1 MAPKRVAPKP
11 VAKKTAAARTA
22 GGPSYFSTANRQ
34 ARERAEQQRGV
45 LAQVQRLPAD
55 RPWRR
60 QTVRALLTR
69 LHSPST
75 PQVRAKLAQRKLE
88 TQAKKDAA
96 ARVAAQ
102 KRGKTF
108 QI

>member
-1 MAPKRVAPKP
+1 MGD
-11 VAKKTAAARTA
+11 TTARTL
-22 GGPSYFSTANRQ
+22 PSASDASPT
-34 ARERAEQQRGV
+34 
-45 LAQVQRLPAD
+45 
-55 RPWRR
+55 
-60 QTVRALLTR
+60 
-69 LHSPST
+69 PST

-96 ARVAAQ
+96 ARIAAQ

>member
-1 MAPKRVAPKP
+1 MA
-11 VAKKTAAARTA
+11 T
-22 GGPSYFSTANRQ
+22 
-34 ARERAEQQRGV
+34 
-45 LAQVQRLPAD
+45 AD
-55 RPWRR
+55 RLITADAHP
-60 QTVRALLTR
+60 L
-69 LHSPST
+69 SPST

>member
-1 MAPKRVAPKP
+1 MTP
-11 VAKKTAAARTA
+11 AR
-22 GGPSYFSTANRQ
+22 R
-34 ARERAEQQRGV
+34 
-45 LAQVQRLPAD
+45 PAD
-55 RPWRR
+55 HPW
-60 QTVRALLTR
+60 TPDRALLTR
-69 LHSPST
+69 VHSPST

>member
-1 MAPKRVAPKP
+1 MSP
-11 VAKKTAAARTA
+11 VGRATAR
-22 GGPSYFSTANRQ
+22 N
-34 ARERAEQQRGV
+34 
-45 LAQVQRLPAD
+45 LPTSSDAS
-55 RPWRR
+55 P
-60 QTVRALLTR
+60 A
-69 LHSPST
+69 PST

-96 ARVAAQ
+96 ARVAAL

>member
-1 MAPKRVAPKP
+1 M
-11 VAKKTAAARTA
+11 
-22 GGPSYFSTANRQ
+22 
-34 ARERAEQQRGV
+34 
-45 LAQVQRLPAD
+45 
-55 RPWRR
+55 
-60 QTVRALLTR
+60 LTR